1 MFFRRHENPV
11 VGTPL
16 EIIANDEDVIV
27 INKPASI
34 PCHPCGRYRFNS
46 IAFILGK
53 EYGYPNLRSTEFV
66 LGGFGS
72 LCHIVVIFCNGQFY
86 ECLVPLTTIF
96 Q

>member
-1 MFFRRHENPV
+1 MYLLFCRHENPV

-16 EIIANDEDVIV
+16 EIIADDKDVIV

-53 EYGYPNLRSTEFV
+53 EYGYPNLRSKKFV
-66 LGGFGS
+66 L
-72 LCHIVVIFCNGQFY
+72 
-86 ECLVPLTTIF
+86 
-96 Q
+96 